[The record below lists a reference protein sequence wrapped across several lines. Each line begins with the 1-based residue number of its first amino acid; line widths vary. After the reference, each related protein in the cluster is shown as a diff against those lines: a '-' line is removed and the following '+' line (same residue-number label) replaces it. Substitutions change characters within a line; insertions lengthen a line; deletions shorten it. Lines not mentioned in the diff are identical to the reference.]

1 MLKVGIEFSNSGHE
15 KSSSTEVSD
24 DDHLDFMQG
33 SDKVNMDTKTKVA
46 KQKMK
51 GTLGT

>member
-1 MLKVGIEFSNSGHE
+1 MLKVVMEFGSLGHK

-24 DDHLDFMQG
+24 DNHLEFRQG
-33 SDKVNMDTKTKVA
+33 SDKVNMDAETKVA
-46 KQKMK
+46 KQKRK